1 MRKND
6 IRSKHLETPVSL
18 SSSLQIFTESSGM
31 FVVSTEVMTSSFH
44 VVYPEINWIKKH
56 WTSNTSKLTLPIW
69 VDDGLESIITKTTQT
84 SLSLLRWWGKG
95 RLGRGHTLGRYAG
108 NVLTD
113 KKLREMIC
121 QFEEG
126 IAGSLGGPGHYCSSL
141 CDFLIKINKNFNN
154 EKKNWTLLLSFQP
167 EDWPI
172 V

>member
-1 MRKND
+1 
-6 IRSKHLETPVSL
+6 
-18 SSSLQIFTESSGM
+18 M
-31 FVVSTEVMTSSFH
+31 FVVSTKVMTSSFL

-126 IAGSLGGPGHYCSSL
+126 IAGSLGGPGHYCAQVFATSSL
-141 CDFLIKINKNFNN
+141 KLIRILTTRKRTGHFCYHFSLRTGQLCRDCQEALFSLTMQCEGKNPSDLF
-154 EKKNWTLLLSFQP
+154 T
-167 EDWPI
+167 
-172 V
+172 